1 MKRILKRMKPYLPF
15 YIMMVPGIIYLII
28 NNYIPMAGLVVAFK
42 KYSYAKGIWG
52 SKWNGL
58 ENFRVFF
65 NTDMM
70 KVIVNTLGYNA
81 VFIIT
86 STVLSVAVAIL
97 INDIKG
103 EKMKKLFQTIFL
115 VPHLISIVIIAYL
128 TYAFLAGETGFIN
141 NSILPLFGKT
151 PVSWY
156 SSPKYWPFILVFVYL
171 WKTFGYN
178 AIIYYATIAGIDPTY
193 YEAASVDGAG
203 IWTKIKSITL
213 PELKPTIITMTLM
226 SIGRIFY
233 SDFGLFYQVPMNSGS
248 LIDATQTIDTYIYR
262 GLINNANIGM
272 SSAACFVQSILG
284 FVLVLTSNWVVRR
297 ISRENALF

>member
-1 MKRILKRMKPYLPF
+1 MKRTLKRMKPYLPF

-213 PELKPTIITMTLM
+213 SELKPTIITMTLM

>member
-1 MKRILKRMKPYLPF
+1 MKRTLKRMKPYLPF

>member
-1 MKRILKRMKPYLPF
+1 M
-15 YIMMVPGIIYLII
+15 
-28 NNYIPMAGLVVAFK
+28 
-42 KYSYAKGIWG
+42 
-52 SKWNGL
+52 
-58 ENFRVFF
+58 
-65 NTDMM
+65 
-70 KVIVNTLGYNA
+70 
-81 VFIIT
+81 
-86 STVLSVAVAIL
+86 
-97 INDIKG
+97 
-103 EKMKKLFQTIFL
+103 
-115 VPHLISIVIIAYL
+115 
-128 TYAFLAGETGFIN
+128 
-141 NSILPLFGKT
+141 
-151 PVSWY
+151 
-156 SSPKYWPFILVFVYL
+156 
-171 WKTFGYN
+171 
-178 AIIYYATIAGIDPTY
+178 
-193 YEAASVDGAG
+193 DGAG